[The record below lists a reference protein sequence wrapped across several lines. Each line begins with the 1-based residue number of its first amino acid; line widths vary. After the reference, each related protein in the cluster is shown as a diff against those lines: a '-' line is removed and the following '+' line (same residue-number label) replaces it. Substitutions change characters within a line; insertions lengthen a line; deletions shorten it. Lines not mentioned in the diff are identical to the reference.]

1 MSWNRV
7 LRSRELVVLVI
18 LFALVG
24 AVGLINPAFAKVDAL
39 LGIVDASLIL
49 ILIAVG
55 QTFVILTRGIDVSV
69 GAIVGLGA
77 VVLGTLLNNG
87 VALEVGILLA
97 LLVGVVCGAINGIG
111 VAIFRVPPI
120 IMTLGAMGVY
130 RGLMFVITGG
140 SWIEAL
146 PRTIKAL
153 SGVRFGG
160 VSMFAWV
167 VLGVVIVTAVLLRRL
182 RQARYFYAVGDN
194 EEGARLAGLPVRA
207 TQFAAYT
214 LAGLFAGGAAVLF
227 VSQIGFVPM
236 NTGGG
241 QEMRA
246 IAASVLGGV
255 NLSGG
260 VGTPF
265 SAVVGGIFLT
275 MIDSVLIYLKVPAFW
290 NNAIAGA
297 ILLVVVLV
305 DFRIRRAVEARQRQA
320 RLRARSRQAV
330 AASSTPAVQPA
341 KEMQ

>member
-1 MSWNRV
+1 MSWNRL
-7 LRSRELVVLVI
+7 LRSREIVVLVI
-18 LFALVG
+18 L
-24 AVGLINPAFAKVDAL
+24 VGLVAAVSLVNPAFARVDAL

-49 ILIAVG
+49 ILIAIG

-77 VVLGTLLNNG
+77 VILGTVLNNG
-87 VALEVGILLA
+87 LALEAGLA
-97 LLVGVVCGAINGIG
+97 LTLVVGVAAGAINGVG
-111 VAIFRVPPI
+111 VAFFRVPPI
-120 IMTLGAMGVY
+120 IMTLGTMGLY
-130 RGLMFVITGG
+130 RGLMFWITDG

-153 SGVRFGG
+153 SGVRFIG

-167 VLGVVIVTAVLLRRL
+167 VLGVVVATAVMLRRL
-182 RQARYFYAVGDN
+182 KQARYLYAVGDN
-194 EEGARLAGLPVRA
+194 EEGARLAGLPVRL
-207 TQFAAYT
+207 TQFMAYA
-214 LAGLFAGGAAVLF
+214 LAGLFAGGAAILF

-236 NTGGG
+236 NTGSG

-255 NLSGG
+255 NLAGG

-320 RLRARSRQAV
+320 RARARSRTM
-330 AASSTPAVQPA
+330 AASTPAA
-341 KEMQ
+341 IKEAS